1 MTDKPTTAAILEP
14 LLAYLREGNNQ
25 TRINEALAALAQS
38 AAYLVVGTDVPES
51 AQAFFQV
58 EFDVQ
63 VEMMKEAAKQLTQ

>member
-1 MTDKPTTAAILEP
+1 MTDKPTMVAILKP

-25 TRINEALAALAQS
+25 TRINEVLTALAQS
-38 AAYLVVGTDVPES
+38 AAYLVVGADVPES

-63 VEMMKEAAKQLTQ
+63 GLRYV